1 MQFLHAAR
9 DFMERNWEVVGF
21 YPLQLYASALVFE
34 PESSVIKRALHAD
47 LPCWLDL
54 APRMQDPR
62 RTVLDHD
69 DGPFTGGHTGPVSAL
84 TLSPDGQ
91 LAASASGDRTAALW
105 DVRTGALRHKLRGHD
120 SSVKHV
126 VFSPDGQLLASGG
139 EGDQS
144 IRLWDT
150 RAGRLQHT
158 CFVTGRPRPP
168 LDPFDGGMTRVVFS
182 PDGRTLAVEICD
194 DRVWLWD
201 VATGVLRVTV
211 DCYENESRVL
221 AFSPD
226 GRRVTS
232 GSKDHSIQMWDVAT
246 GALQQTL
253 RGHGT
258 FITDV
263 AFSRDGRRLVSAGG
277 DDTVRLWS
285 TETGALQRT
294 LRDCVD
300 LPHVVGFSPDGRL
313 VASGGYED
321 PLRLWDSSSGTLLH
335 TASCGPIE
343 DTLLI
348 GGASGRSSYIETD
361 VGVVDIRRWL
371 PGDASPYPEVSLQN
385 HWIIYQGRRE
395 MRLPGEYGRIRG
407 SAYRDGIL
415 AFWHDWGRVIF
426 LGFGKE

>member
-34 PESSVIKRALHAD
+34 PDSSVIKRALHAD

-91 LAASASGDRTAALW
+91 LAASASRDHTAALW

-150 RAGRLQHT
+150 RTGHLQHT

-168 LDPFDGGMTRVVFS
+168 VDPFDGGMTRVVFS

-211 DCYENESRVL
+211 DCCDSESRVL

-263 AFSRDGRRLVSAGG
+263 AFSRRAPPRLRGRRRHSAAVEHRDRRAPADVARLRRSASCRRVLPGRAAGG
-277 DDTVRLWS
+277 V
-285 TETGALQRT
+285 GGLQG
-294 LRDCVD
+294 
-300 LPHVVGFSPDGRL
+300 LPEAVGFLFRDITAHDVVQPGGEYPLDWGGIRPQLLHRDRRRACGYPTL
-313 VASGGYED
+313 VAG
-321 PLRLWDSSSGTLLH
+321 
-335 TASCGPIE
+335 
-343 DTLLI
+343 
-348 GGASGRSSYIETD
+348 
-361 VGVVDIRRWL
+361 
-371 PGDASPYPEVSLQN
+371 
-385 HWIIYQGRRE
+385 
-395 MRLPGEYGRIRG
+395 
-407 SAYRDGIL
+407 
-415 AFWHDWGRVIF
+415 
-426 LGFGKE
+426 